1 MRGSHVRVNGR
12 GAARS
17 DFARSGI
24 PRLRANGRGLG
35 ERWPIWL
42 VFALVVAYTI
52 GLLLH
57 GDGPNPL
64 VDIWLG
70 ELTQWAPVAVFWV
83 ATVRTGFARGDV
95 LFATLAVTLNAAA
108 DTYYVT
114 AMDAGGELP
123 FPSLADVGYLL
134 FYPLMLAAL
143 VALVRSQMRGLAWSV
158 LLDSAV
164 GAIGSAAILTALL
177 GPVLTSA
184 VDESEVL
191 ATAVAVAYPVFDLLL
206 VAAVAGIA
214 AAPGLTIGRRWTFL
228 VGGLLVFAAADIVY
242 ALLEVD
248 GLYLVGLPLDAA
260 WALGLALMAVWVNAA
275 GRPDSRPALGGTKTP
290 ALFVPAVA
298 VASGLG
304 VLVLGTQVAQP
315 VLAVVLAGLTVA
327 LAAIPLVFR
336 QRMLRR
342 QARTDDLTGLPNR
355 RALYADAPA
364 LLVVSRSAARQ
375 RHSALMLL
383 DLDRF
388 KEVNDSLGHDVGDRL
403 LVQVGDRLAA
413 ALPENARL
421 ARLGG
426 DEFAILLADAGEAG
440 ASTVALGLRD
450 ALAQTFALDGLSVQT
465 SVSIGIALFPE
476 QGHDLSDLM
485 RRADMAMYRAKANRL
500 GHHVYSSEDDTHG
513 DTRLRTLQELRTA
526 LSEDQLVVYYQPKV
540 EMQSNAVI
548 GVEAL
553 VRWQHPTR
561 GLLLPEEFL
570 DLVEESGLMHSL
582 TRIVLTKALDQ
593 AALWQAHGRTLPIAV
608 NMSAS
613 SLVDVDLPEEIA
625 TMVAARALPPSSL
638 MLEITEDFLMS
649 DRDRA
654 RDVLFLLREA
664 GIQISVDDFGTGYS
678 SLSYLRDLP
687 IDELKLDRSFVLPM
701 ADDARAASL
710 VASTIELAHSLG
722 LRMVAEGVES
732 GVAYDELARY
742 GCDLA
747 QGFFMS
753 QPVPAP
759 ELENWLAA
767 RTALQPSDD
776 I

>member
-1 MRGSHVRVNGR
+1 MWVNGR
-12 GAARS
+12 DRT
-17 DFARSGI
+17 
-24 PRLRANGRGLG
+24 PRGVGD
-35 ERWPIWL
+35 RWLIWAVFVL
-42 VFALVVAYTI
+42 VAAYTL

-57 GDGPNPL
+57 GAGPSPF

-70 ELTQWAPVAVFWV
+70 ELTQWVPVAVFWL
-83 ATVRTGFARGDV
+83 AAVRTGFARGDV
-95 LFATLAVTLNAAA
+95 LFATLAVTFNAAA

-114 AMDAGGELP
+114 AMDSAGELP
-123 FPSLADVGYLL
+123 FPSPADFGYLL
-134 FYPLMLAAL
+134 FYPLMLVAL

-164 GAIGSAAILTALL
+164 GALGAAAVLAALL
-177 GPVLTSA
+177 APVLDDAIDDSA
-184 VDESEVL
+184 IL

-206 VAAVAGIA
+206 VAAIAGIA
-214 AAPGLTIGRRWTFL
+214 AAPGLRIGPRWAFL
-228 VGGLLVFAAADIVY
+228 VGGLVVFAGADVFY
-242 ALLEVD
+242 ALLEVS
-248 GLYLVGLPLDAA
+248 GTYIVGLPLDAA
-260 WALGLALMAVWVNAA
+260 WALGLALMAVWVDAA
-275 GRPDSRPALGGTKTP
+275 GRPHRGPYVGDRKTP

-298 VASGLG
+298 VAAGLG
-304 VLVLGTQVAQP
+304 VLILGTQVVQP
-315 VLAVVLAGLTVA
+315 VAAVILASLTVS

-336 QRMLRR
+336 QRLLRR

-364 LLVVSRSAARQ
+364 LLTLSRAAARQ
-375 RHSALMLL
+375 RHSALLLL

-403 LVQVGDRLAA
+403 LVQVSGRLAA
-413 ALPENARL
+413 ALPPGARL

-426 DEFAILLADAGEAG
+426 DEFAILLVNAGEAE
-440 ASTVALGLRD
+440 ATAVALSLRD
-450 ALAQTFALDGLSVQT
+450 ALAQTFSLEGLAVQT

-476 QGHDLSDLM
+476 QGHDLSDLL
-485 RRADMAMYRAKANRL
+485 RRADMAMYKAKSGRR
-500 GHHVYSSEDDTHG
+500 GHHVYQSEDDSHG
-513 DTRLRTLQELRTA
+513 DTRLRTLQELRLAMT
-526 LSEDQLVVYYQPKV
+526 EDQLVVYYQPKIGLRTGEV
-540 EMQSNAVI
+540 T

-553 VRWQHPTR
+553 VRWEHPTR
-561 GLLLPEEFL
+561 GLLLPEDFL
-570 DLVEESGLMHSL
+570 DLVEESGLMHAL
-582 TRIVLTKALDQ
+582 TRIVLGKALDQ
-593 AALWQAHGRTLPIAV
+593 AVLWQADGHALTIAV

-613 SLVDVDLPEEIA
+613 SLVNVEFPEEIVR
-625 TMVAARALPPSSL
+625 MVTARRLPASAL

-654 RDVLFLLREA
+654 RDVLTRLREA
-664 GIQISVDDFGTGYS
+664 GIQIAVDDFGTGYS

-701 ADDARAASL
+701 AHDARAASL

-732 GVAYDELARY
+732 GVAFDELARY